1 MDDLIFLRVFYSEF
15 SHPLFDS
22 FLQDVSSISLD
33 SQLLLLRLLSIFISS
48 HGSYIRGFL
57 ADGKLL
63 FCLAKKLQTTS
74 SVIRCGNV

>member
-15 SHPLFDS
+15 THPLFDS
-22 FLQDVSSISLD
+22 FLEDIPSISTD
-33 SQLLLLRLLSIFISS
+33 SQLLLLNLLSIFISS

-63 FCLAKKLQTTS
+63 LCLAKKLQTS
-74 SVIRCGNV
+74 SAVIKCGK